1 MNRVNLLLA
10 IWAVSSASQ
19 ASATTDMR
27 FKPTVPEARIPTGL
41 MERLLPRCFRST
53 PTRIT
58 RVAASPA
65 AKVAQDEPKLF
76 PGPDGRAP
84 IELR

>member
-10 IWAVSSASQ
+10 IWAVAAASQ
-19 ASATTDMR
+19 ASAKTDMR

-41 MERLLPRCFRST
+41 MERLLPRCFRSV

-65 AKVAQDEPKLF
+65 A
-76 PGPDGRAP
+76 
-84 IELR
+84 